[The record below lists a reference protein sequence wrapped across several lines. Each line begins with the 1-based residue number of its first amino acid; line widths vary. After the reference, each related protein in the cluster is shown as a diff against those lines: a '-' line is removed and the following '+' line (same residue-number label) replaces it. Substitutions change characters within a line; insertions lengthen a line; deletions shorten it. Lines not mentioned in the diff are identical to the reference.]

1 MNTLNRL
8 TNEQLAQKA
17 RITFNAHGHDY
28 LSYKESNYIDR
39 AVARH
44 NTNGKGV
51 HTSNEEIIAKL
62 TSFPLLT
69 VVKHH
74 YKNNAMGTE
83 YIKEWKKVSDDAWIT
98 I

>member
-1 MNTLNRL
+1 MQNLNRL

-17 RITFNAHGHDY
+17 RVTYNAHGHDY

-74 YKNNAMGTE
+74 YKNSDMKTE
-83 YIKEWKKVSDDAWIT
+83 WVKEWKKVTQNEWVT
-98 I
+98 V